1 MLKVYNTLTRKK
13 EEFKPIHG
21 NTVYMYSC
29 GPTVYSYAHIG
40 NLRTYI
46 FMDLVRRV
54 MQYDGFKMKGV
65 MNITDVGHL
74 LSDGDDGEDKM
85 QKAAREQK
93 KTPWEIAEYYTSVF
107 YKDLASLNINKPEII
122 AKATEH
128 IPEMI
133 EFVEKLQE
141 KGFAY
146 EISDG
151 IYFDIARFPSYGKLS
166 GQTVDEKEAGARIE
180 ENSEKRHPAD
190 FALWKKADKN
200 HIMQW
205 ASPWGQGFPGW
216 HIECSAMSKKYLGD
230 VFDLHT
236 GGIDAVPV
244 HHENEIAQ
252 NEALAGKQTVNYWMH
267 GEFMMVDGGKMSKS
281 LGNVYTISQLN
292 EKGYDALDFRF
303 FCLNAHYRKKLNFTF
318 DGLTAAKV
326 SRERILSVLAQ
337 HKTATSVKTEQKVL
351 ESYKNQFA
359 EAINDDINIPLA
371 LGILFNMIKEPK
383 SIDIYNL
390 AVEFDKVFGL
400 GFDKVTVVKKEET
413 SEEIPEEITNLIEQ
427 RKQAKKNKDF
437 ALADSIRAQIAEL
450 GFSILD
456 TREGVKVQKINK

>member
-1 MLKVYNTLTRKK
+1 MKVYNTLTRKK
-13 EEFKPIHG
+13 EEFIPIREKLI
-21 NTVYMYSC
+21 TMYSC

-40 NLRTYI
+40 NLRTYV
-46 FMDLVRRV
+46 FMDSVRRV
-54 MQYDGFKMKGV
+54 FKYNGYKIKGV

-74 LSDGDDGEDKM
+74 LSDGDEGEDKM

-93 KTPWEIAEYYTSVF
+93 KSPWEIAEYYANIF
-107 YKDLASLNINKPEII
+107 FGDIASLNIGKPEVI
-122 AKATEH
+122 AKATDH

-133 EFVEKLQE
+133 QFVKELLE

-151 IYFDIARFPSYGKLS
+151 IYFDIAKFPSYGKLS
-166 GQTVDEKEAGARIE
+166 GQSIEEKEAGARVE

-205 ASPWGQGFPGW
+205 ESPWGMGFPGW
-216 HIECSAMSKKYLGD
+216 HIECSAMSRKYLGE

-267 GEFMMVDGGKMSKS
+267 GEFMLVDGGKMSKS
-281 LGNVYTISQLN
+281 LGNTYTLAQLK
-292 EKGYDALDFRF
+292 EMGYSPLDFRF

-318 DGLTAAKV
+318 EGMNSAKI
-326 SRERILSVLAQ
+326 SRERLNTAVMQ
-337 HKTATSVKTEQKVL
+337 HKKGTENTSEEVLDKYEEQFL
-351 ESYKNQFA
+351 N
-359 EAINDDINIPLA
+359 AINDDVNIPMA
-371 LGILFNMIKEPK
+371 LGIVFNMLKEPRSK
-383 SIDIYNL
+383 RIYEL
-390 AVEFDKVFGL
+390 ALKFDKVLGL
-400 GFDKVTVVKKEET
+400 DLDKLVEAEQEKK
-413 SEEIPEEITNLIEQ
+413 TNLPDAVIALVEE
-427 RKQAKKNKDF
+427 RKQAKKEKNF
-437 ALADSIRAQIAEL
+437 QLADEIRSKIMAL
-450 GFSILD
+450 GYEVKD
-456 TREGVKVQKINK
+456 TREGVVITKI

>member
-21 NTVYMYSC
+21 DTVYMYSC

-54 MQYDGFKMKGV
+54 MKYDGFKMKGV

-93 KTPWEIAEYYTSVF
+93 KTPWEIAEYYTEVF

-133 EFVEKLQE
+133 DFVQKLQE

-281 LGNVYTISQLN
+281 LGNVYTIAQLN

-326 SRERILSVLAQ
+326 SRERILNMLAQ
-337 HKTATSVKTEQKVL
+337 HKAAISVQTDKQVL
-351 ESYKNQFA
+351 DSYKNQFS

-371 LGILFNMIKEPK
+371 LGILFNMLKETK
-383 SIDIYNL
+383 SIDIFNL
-390 AVEFDKVFGL
+390 AVDFDKVFGL
-400 GFDKVTVVKKEET
+400 GFDKVTVKKQEEA
-413 SEEIPEEITNLIEQ
+413 SEEIPEEVANLIEQ
-427 RKQAKKNKDF
+427 RKQAKKNRDF

-456 TREGVKVQKINK
+456 TREGVKVQRINK

>member
-1 MLKVYNTLTRKK
+1 MKVYNTLDREK
-13 EEFKPIHG
+13 EEFTPLQG
-21 NTVYMYSC
+21 NLVRMYSC

-40 NLRTYI
+40 NMRTYI
-46 FMDLVRRV
+46 FMDLLRRSLRYCGYKV
-54 MQYDGFKMKGV
+54 KGV

-85 QKAAREQK
+85 QKAARKEG
-93 KTPWEIAEYYTSVF
+93 KTPWEIAAFYTEAF
-107 YKDLASLNINKPEII
+107 FKDIDALNVGRPEII

-133 EFVEKLQE
+133 EFVKGLME
-141 KGFAY
+141 KGYAY

-151 IYFDIARFPSYGKLS
+151 IYFDISKFPGYGKLS

-205 ASPWGQGFPGW
+205 ESPWGMGFPGW
-216 HIECSAMSKKYLGD
+216 HIECSAMGKKYLGE

-252 NEALAGKQTVNYWMH
+252 NEALAGKKTVNYWMH

-281 LGNVYTISQLN
+281 LGNVYTVSDL
-292 EKGYDALDFRF
+292 EKKGYLPLDFRY

-318 DGLTAAKV
+318 EGMDAAHT
-326 SRERILSVLAQ
+326 SYERLRNALYAHKMSQAPTDPAVIDELA
-337 HKTATSVKTEQKVL
+337 KKFKGAVE
-351 ESYKNQFA
+351 
-359 EAINDDINIPLA
+359 DDMNIPYALGVLWDAVKLPKSKDVYKLA
-371 LGILFNMIKEPK
+371 L
-383 SIDIYNL
+383 D
-390 AVEFDKVFGL
+390 FDKVLGL
-400 GFDKVTVVKKEET
+400 SLDKVTAPALEKIDVPEDIAALAEARFAAKKEKNWAEADRLRN
-413 SEEIPEEITNLIEQ
+413 EIAARGYVIKDTKEGYVIE
-427 RKQAKKNKDF
+427 KA
-437 ALADSIRAQIAEL
+437 
-450 GFSILD
+450 
-456 TREGVKVQKINK
+456 

>member
-1 MLKVYNTLTRKK
+1 MKVYNTLDREK
-13 EEFKPIHG
+13 EEFTPLQG
-21 NTVYMYSC
+21 NLVRMYSC

-40 NLRTYI
+40 NMRTYI
-46 FMDLVRRV
+46 FMDLLRRSLRYCGYKV
-54 MQYDGFKMKGV
+54 KGV

-85 QKAAREQK
+85 QKAARKEG
-93 KTPWEIAEYYTSVF
+93 KTPWEIAAFYTEAF
-107 YKDLASLNINKPEII
+107 FKDIDALNVGRPEII

-133 EFVEKLQE
+133 EFVKGLME
-141 KGFAY
+141 KGYAY

-151 IYFDIARFPSYGKLS
+151 IYFDISKFPGYGKLS

-180 ENSEKRHPAD
+180 ENGEKRHPAD

-205 ASPWGQGFPGW
+205 ESPWGMGFPGW
-216 HIECSAMSKKYLGD
+216 HIECSAMSKKYLGE

-252 NEALAGKQTVNYWMH
+252 NEALAGKKTVNYWMH

-281 LGNVYTISQLN
+281 LGNVYTVSDL
-292 EKGYDALDFRF
+292 EKKGYLPLDFRY

-318 DGLTAAKV
+318 EGMDAAHT
-326 SRERILSVLAQ
+326 SYERLRNALYA
-337 HKTATSVKTEQKVL
+337 HKMSATSTDPAVIDELAKKFKGAVE
-351 ESYKNQFA
+351 
-359 EAINDDINIPLA
+359 DDMNIPYA
-371 LGILFNMIKEPK
+371 LGILWDAVKLPK
-383 SIDIYNL
+383 SKDVYKL
-390 AVEFDKVFGL
+390 ALDFDKVLGL
-400 GFDKVTVVKKEET
+400 SLDKVTAPAPEKIEVPEDIAALAEARFAAKKEKNWAEADRLRN
-413 SEEIPEEITNLIEQ
+413 EIAARGYVIKDTKEGYVIE
-427 RKQAKKNKDF
+427 KA
-437 ALADSIRAQIAEL
+437 
-450 GFSILD
+450 
-456 TREGVKVQKINK
+456 

>member
-1 MLKVYNTLTRKK
+1 MSMRVYNTLDREK
-13 EEFKPIHG
+13 EDLIPLQG
-21 NTVYMYSC
+21 NLIRMYSC

-40 NLRTYI
+40 NMRTYI
-46 FMDLVRRV
+46 FMDLLRRSLRFCGYKV
-54 MQYDGFKMKGV
+54 KGV

-74 LSDGDDGEDKM
+74 LSDGDEGEDKM
-85 QKAAREQK
+85 QKAARKEGK
-93 KTPWEIAEYYTSVF
+93 SPWEIAAFYTEAF
-107 YKDLASLNINKPEII
+107 FKDIDALNVGRPEII

-133 EFVEKLQE
+133 EFVKGLME
-141 KGFAY
+141 KGYAY

-151 IYFDIARFPSYGKLS
+151 IYFDIGKFPGYGKLS

-205 ASPWGQGFPGW
+205 ESPWGMGFPGW
-216 HIECSAMSKKYLGD
+216 HIECSAMSKKYLGE

-252 NEALAGKQTVNYWMH
+252 NEALAGKKTVNYWMH

-281 LGNVYTISQLN
+281 LGNVYTISDL
-292 EKGYDALDFRF
+292 EKKGYLPLDFRY

-318 DGLTAAKV
+318 EGMDAAHT
-326 SRERILSVLAQ
+326 SYERLRGVLYA
-337 HKTATSVKTEQKVL
+337 HKMSSAPTDPNVIADLMKRFK
-351 ESYKNQFA
+351 
-359 EAINDDINIPLA
+359 EAVEDDMNIPFALGVLWEAVKLPKSKDVYKLA
-371 LGILFNMIKEPK
+371 L
-383 SIDIYNL
+383 
-390 AVEFDKVFGL
+390 EFDKVLGL
-400 GFDKVTVVKKEET
+400 SLDKVTAPAPEKIDV
-413 SEEIPEEITNLIEQ
+413 PEEIAALAEA
-427 RKQAKKNKDF
+427 RFAAKKEKNW
-437 ALADSIRAQIAEL
+437 AEADRLRNEIAEKGYL
-450 GFSILD
+450 IKD
-456 TREGVKVQKINK
+456 TKDGYAIERK

>member
-1 MLKVYNTLTRKK
+1 MKVYNTLDRDK
-13 EEFKPIHG
+13 EEFKPIQG
-21 NTVYMYSC
+21 NLVRMYSC

-40 NLRTYI
+40 NMRTYI
-46 FMDLVRRV
+46 FMDLLRRSLRYCGYKV
-54 MQYDGFKMKGV
+54 KGV

-85 QKAAREQK
+85 QKAARKEG
-93 KTPWEIAEYYTSVF
+93 KTPWEIAAFYTEAF
-107 YKDLASLNINKPEII
+107 FKDIDALNVGRPEII

-133 EFVEKLQE
+133 EFV
-141 KGFAY
+141 KGLIDKGYAY

-151 IYFDIARFPSYGKLS
+151 IYFDIGKFPGYGKLS

-205 ASPWGQGFPGW
+205 ESPWGMGFPGW
-216 HIECSAMSKKYLGD
+216 HIECSAMSKKYLGE

-252 NEALAGKQTVNYWMH
+252 NEALAGKKTVNYWMH

-281 LGNVYTISQLN
+281 LGNVYTISDL
-292 EKGYDALDFRF
+292 EKKGYLPLDFRY

-318 DGLTAAKV
+318 EGMDAAHT
-326 SRERILSVLAQ
+326 SYERLRNALYAHKMSPAATDPMVIDELA
-337 HKTATSVKTEQKVL
+337 KKFRSAVE
-351 ESYKNQFA
+351 
-359 EAINDDINIPLA
+359 DDMNIPFALGVLWDAVKLPKSKDVYKLA
-371 LGILFNMIKEPK
+371 L
-383 SIDIYNL
+383 D
-390 AVEFDKVFGL
+390 FDKVLGL
-400 GFDKVTVVKKEET
+400 SLDKVSAPAPEKIDVPEDVAALAEARFAAKKE
-413 SEEIPEEITNLIEQ
+413 
-427 RKQAKKNKDF
+427 KNW
-437 ALADSIRAQIAEL
+437 AEADRLRAEIAEK
-450 GFSILD
+450 GYAIKD
-456 TREGVKVQKINK
+456 TKEGYVIEKN

>member
-1 MLKVYNTLTRKK
+1 MKVYNTLDREK
-13 EEFKPIHG
+13 EEFTPLQG
-21 NTVYMYSC
+21 NLVRMYSC

-40 NLRTYI
+40 NMRTYI
-46 FMDLVRRV
+46 FMDLLRRSLRYCGYKV
-54 MQYDGFKMKGV
+54 KGV

-74 LSDGDDGEDKM
+74 LSDGDEGEDKM
-85 QKAAREQK
+85 QKAATKEG
-93 KTPWEIAEYYTSVF
+93 KTPWEIAAFYTEAF
-107 YKDLASLNINKPEII
+107 FKDIDALNVGRPEII

-133 EFVEKLQE
+133 EFVKGLME
-141 KGFAY
+141 KGYAY

-151 IYFDIARFPSYGKLS
+151 IYFDISKFPGYGKLS

-205 ASPWGQGFPGW
+205 ESPWGMGFPGW
-216 HIECSAMSKKYLGD
+216 HIECSAMGKKYLGE

-252 NEALAGKQTVNYWMH
+252 NEALAGKKTVNYWMH

-281 LGNVYTISQLN
+281 LGNVYTVSDL
-292 EKGYDALDFRF
+292 EKKGYLPLDFRY

-318 DGLTAAKV
+318 EGMDAAHT
-326 SRERILSVLAQ
+326 SYERLRNALYA
-337 HKTATSVKTEQKVL
+337 HKMSQASTDPAVIEELQKKFRSAV
-351 ESYKNQFA
+351 E
-359 EAINDDINIPLA
+359 DDMNIPYALGVLWDAVKLPKSKDVYKLA
-371 LGILFNMIKEPK
+371 L
-383 SIDIYNL
+383 D
-390 AVEFDKVFGL
+390 FDKVLGL
-400 GFDKVTVVKKEET
+400 SLDKVTAPAPEKIDVPEDIAALARARFAAKKE
-413 SEEIPEEITNLIEQ
+413 
-427 RKQAKKNKDF
+427 KNWVE
-437 ALADSIRAQIAEL
+437 ADRLRAEIAEK
-450 GFSILD
+450 GYVIKD
-456 TREGVKVQKINK
+456 TKEGYVIEKA

>member
-1 MLKVYNTLTRKK
+1 MKVYNTLDREK
-13 EEFKPIHG
+13 EEFTPLQG
-21 NTVYMYSC
+21 NLVRMYSC

-40 NLRTYI
+40 NMRTYI
-46 FMDLVRRV
+46 FMDLLRRSLRYCGYKV
-54 MQYDGFKMKGV
+54 KGV

-74 LSDGDDGEDKM
+74 LSDGDEGEDKM
-85 QKAAREQK
+85 QKAARKEG
-93 KTPWEIAEYYTSVF
+93 KTPWEIAAFYTEAF
-107 YKDLASLNINKPEII
+107 FKDIDALNVGRPEII

-133 EFVEKLQE
+133 EFVKGLME
-141 KGFAY
+141 KGYAY

-151 IYFDIARFPSYGKLS
+151 IYFDISKFPGYGKLS

-205 ASPWGQGFPGW
+205 ESPWGMGFPGW
-216 HIECSAMSKKYLGD
+216 HIECSAMGKKYLGE

-252 NEALAGKQTVNYWMH
+252 NEALAGKKTVNYWMH

-281 LGNVYTISQLN
+281 LGNVYTVSDL
-292 EKGYDALDFRF
+292 EKKGYLPLDFRY

-318 DGLTAAKV
+318 EGMDAAHT
-326 SRERILSVLAQ
+326 SYERLRNALYAHKMSQAPTDPAVIDELA
-337 HKTATSVKTEQKVL
+337 KKFKGAVE
-351 ESYKNQFA
+351 
-359 EAINDDINIPLA
+359 DDMNIPYALGVLWDAVKLPKSKDVYKLA
-371 LGILFNMIKEPK
+371 L
-383 SIDIYNL
+383 D
-390 AVEFDKVFGL
+390 FDKVLGL
-400 GFDKVTVVKKEET
+400 SLDKVSAPAPEKIDVPEDIAALAEARFAAKKEKNWAEADRLRA
-413 SEEIPEEITNLIEQ
+413 EILEKGYVIKDTKEGYVIE
-427 RKQAKKNKDF
+427 KA
-437 ALADSIRAQIAEL
+437 
-450 GFSILD
+450 
-456 TREGVKVQKINK
+456 